1 MSRRVVTKIERQKNN
16 PRRASIYLDGEFA
29 VSVHEESLARFG
41 LRKGDVL
48 DRKIL
53 DDLMQAEELLR
64 AKEKAMRLLSHHA
77 RSEKEIRDRLRKAS
91 FRAIVVNEVI
101 SALKRSALLDDV
113 SFARMYAHDTMAR
126 KPLGKH
132 LLRQQLRAKG
142 VAKEIIDPLIEKVYT
157 PESEENFAFSLAKK
171 RLVRL
176 LSPPRPRN
184 LQDLLKQKKRLT
196 DYLVRR
202 GFDWETVSS
211 VVSKLIPNH
220 S

>member
-1 MSRRVVTKIERQKNN
+1 MSTHVVTKIERQKKN
-16 PRRASIYLDGEFA
+16 PRRASIYLDGEYA
-29 VSVHEESLARFG
+29 VGIHEESLARFG

-48 DRKIL
+48 DRKTL
-53 DDLMQAEELLR
+53 DDLKQAEELLR

-77 RSEKEIRDRLRKAS
+77 RSEKEIRDRLRRAS
-91 FRAIVVNEVI
+91 FRASLVDEVV

-113 SFARMYAHDTMAR
+113 AFARMYAHDTMAR

-142 VAKEIIDPLIEKVYT
+142 VAKETIEPLIEELYT
-157 PESEENFAFSLAKK
+157 PESEESFALSLAKK

-176 LSPPRPRN
+176 LPPPRARN
-184 LQDLLKQKKRLT
+184 HQNLLKEKKRLT